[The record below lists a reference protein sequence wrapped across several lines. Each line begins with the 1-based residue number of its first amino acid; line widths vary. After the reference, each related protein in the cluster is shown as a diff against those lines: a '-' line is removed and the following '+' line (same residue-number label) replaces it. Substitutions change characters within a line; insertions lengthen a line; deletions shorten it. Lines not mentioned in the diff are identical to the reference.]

1 MSIQKIILI
10 IAAGMAGGFINT
22 MAGGGSMITLPL
34 LIFFGLPSAVA
45 NGTNRIA
52 LMVENLT
59 AVSNFK
65 SRGYSNFSL
74 SIKLGI
80 PAVAGSIIGSRLAI
94 NLPDELFNQ
103 ILAVV
108 MFIML
113 GLILW
118 NPTEKFT
125 VVKENLSFKRQLAA
139 STAFFF
145 VGIYG
150 GFVQAGVGIIIIAAL
165 SIITGLSLIKINSI
179 KVLVV
184 AIYMLSSLLVFI
196 LNDKVNWTIG
206 LTLAIGNGFGAWLAS
221 TLAVQKGDKLIKI
234 ILSFAVIMMALN
246 LLGIF

>member
-1 MSIQKIILI
+1 MSIQNILLI
-10 IAAGMAGGFINT
+10 LAAGTAGGFINT
-22 MAGGGSMITLPL
+22 MAGGGSIITLPL
-34 LIFFGLPSAVA
+34 LIFLGLPSAVA

>member
-1 MSIQKIILI
+1 MSIQNILLI
-10 IAAGMAGGFINT
+10 LAAGTAGGFINT
-22 MAGGGSMITLPL
+22 MAGGGSLITLPL
-34 LIFFGLPSAVA
+34 LIFLGLPSAVA

-52 LMVENLT
+52 LMVENLI

-80 PAVAGSIIGSRLAI
+80 PAVVGSIIGSRLAI

-118 NPTEKFT
+118 NPTRKFT
-125 VVKENLSFKRQLAA
+125 AVKENLSFKRQLAA

-184 AIYMLSSLLVFI
+184 AIYMFSSLLVFI

-206 LTLAIGNGFGAWLAS
+206 LTLAVGNGFGAWLAS
-221 TLAVQKGDKLIKI
+221 TLAVQKGDKLIKV